1 MITLPLELEQKI
13 DYFAKIEHIDPMAFL
28 KRMIDE
34 YANQI
39 TKFDDFDYLSGV
51 SGTLSEE
58 WDSDADNEA
67 FRDL

>member
-1 MITLPLELEQKI
+1 MIALPLELEQQI
-13 DYFAKIEHIDPMAFL
+13 DYFAKIEHIDPAAFL
-28 KRMIDE
+28 KRMIDD
-34 YANQI
+34 YANRA
-39 TKFDDFDYLSGV
+39 TKNDDFAYFSAV